1 MSVKGILADPDEW
14 HWRSNAYAWWVVIVL
29 TLGLTLSLMDRMII
43 ALMIGPIK
51 HDLQLSDT
59 QISLLQGLAFTLF
72 YVTAGLPLGRL
83 ADRWNRR
90 SLGAA
95 SVVTWSLMTFVCG
108 RTSFFGQLFAV

>member
-1 MSVKGILADPDEW
+1 MAPLGPSHAAAGYVVLRSQTIILGRRAMSAKGILADSDEW
-14 HWRSNAYAWWVVIVL
+14 NWRSNAYAWWVVIVL

-90 SLGAA
+90 SL
-95 SVVTWSLMTFVCG
+95 
-108 RTSFFGQLFAV
+108 